1 MQSQFSLPISLEVFK
16 QDAPRALGILM
27 IAILF
32 LAISIFVAISIAF
45 VFHWRKYGD
54 GGKTI
59 KNAEWIFLAGG
70 VAILFM
76 MTISLIA
83 YYF

>member
-45 VFHWRKYGD
+45 VFHW
-54 GGKTI
+54 
-59 KNAEWIFLAGG
+59 L
-70 VAILFM
+70 
-76 MTISLIA
+76 
-83 YYF
+83 